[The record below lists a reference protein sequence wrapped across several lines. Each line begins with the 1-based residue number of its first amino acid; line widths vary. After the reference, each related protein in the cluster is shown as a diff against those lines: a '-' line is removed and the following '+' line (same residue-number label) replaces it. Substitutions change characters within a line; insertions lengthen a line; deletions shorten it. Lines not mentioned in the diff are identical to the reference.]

1 MDILEVFNIMDI
13 LRIFIVLILILT
25 TATEIGFLMQKF
37 YVDIR
42 AIALSA
48 IISVLVCIIIS
59 PKGIIL
65 GIITAYILFSIL
77 LNKFSEVELMPD
89 TIFASIIGFGVA
101 TFIIMKYPSI
111 LMI

>member
-59 PKGIIL
+59 PKGII
-65 GIITAYILFSIL
+65 TAYILFSIL

-101 TFIIMKYPSI
+101 IFITMKYPSI